1 VTGIPTHTF
10 THMPMHTCLQLHPYS
25 GLQPC
30 SHTRTHIHIH
40 KQVSFLSK
48 EEAASQSGEARSAE
62 DCLEGSGM
70 GDALLYAYLV
80 EDELDRLTLV
90 EVRKVELVCMKH
102 ETRSGLAT
110 PI

>member
-1 VTGIPTHTF
+1 
-10 THMPMHTCLQLHPYS
+10 
-25 GLQPC
+25 
-30 SHTRTHIHIH
+30 
-40 KQVSFLSK
+40 
-48 EEAASQSGEARSAE
+48 
-62 DCLEGSGM
+62 M